1 MSESRETSRPLDLS
15 LFGDEHVRRY
25 EETDGAEGY
34 IWNGAPTLILTTTG
48 RKSGQPRKSA
58 LIYGQDG
65 DTYLLIASQG
75 GAPKHPLWYLNLR
88 DNPEVE
94 LQVLGDKFSARARTA
109 TPEEKPRL
117 WKIMTESWPSY
128 DIYQTRTEREIPLV
142 VLERM

>member
-1 MSESRETSRPLDLS
+1 MSENRETSRPLDLS
-15 LFGDEHVRRY
+15 LYGDEHVKRY

-34 IWNGAPTLILTTTG
+34 IWNGAPTLVLTTKG

-65 DTYLLIASQG
+65 DNYLLIASQG

-88 DNPEVE
+88 DNPDVE